1 MSVLNSALE
10 DLWLIADGSPGP
22 KPVDSVTS
30 IDNHCRNCLDD
41 QLLGA
46 TAQLFGA
53 NERSV
58 PAILRHSF
66 TSGIVPKSEQHAE
79 VVDLRE
85 ELLRFIQWLVSE
97 EYPVTRGLPEE
108 QIAEYATEI
117 VKVCILVFRRE
128 PESSKVRQL
137 SCEGAPRRPRPPA
150 DARADAPPPPVA
162 LHPLD
167 TPLPP

>member
-30 IDNHCRNCLDD
+30 IENHCRTRLDD
-41 QLLGA
+41 QLIGA
-46 TAQLFGA
+46 TAQ
-53 NERSV
+53 RV

-85 ELLRFIQWLVSE
+85 QLLRFIEWLVSE
-97 EYPVTRGLPEE
+97 EYVQTRGLPEE

-117 VKVCILVFRRE
+117 VKVCILVFRWE
-128 PESSKVRQL
+128 PESNDVRVQ
-137 SCEGAPRRPRPPA
+137 SCLGAPRRPRPPA